1 MMQAGGLPHVL
12 AAPATDPTL
21 SDFNQLIWWMVLLKV
36 AIVFLFLLLTTMFM
50 IWAERRV
57 IGRMQNRP
65 GPNRA
70 GPFGLLQPIADA
82 LKLPL
87 KEDII
92 PPGADKL
99 VFIAAPVI
107 SGAIAFISFSVI
119 PWGPEV
125 SIFHHHTPLQLAD
138 LPVAVLLILAMS
150 SIGVYGIVLAGWS
163 SGSPYSLL
171 GALRSA
177 AQVISYEIAMGLAF
191 VAVFLYAGSL
201 STTAIVNA
209 QQHEWYAWLLPVS
222 FVIYLV
228 TMVGETNRL
237 PFDLPEGEGELVAG
251 YHTEYSSMKFAMF
264 YLAEYI
270 NMITVSALATTLFLG
285 GWRAPWPLSLWSGA
299 NSGWWPLL
307 WFLIKVFILLFCY
320 IWLRGTLPRV
330 RYDQLMAIGW
340 KVLIP
345 VSIVWIL
352 LIATV
357 RAWRLDTHST
367 APYVVFG
374 FVIVLILVLVWMWD
388 SAAQQRAARYAAA
401 ETADVAR
408 PAGRRAR
415 TGIPGAADGPAAL
428 PRRRSRGSLD
438 RYQRKP
444 PAGRSQVLDF
454 LNPIKGFGVTFQR
467 DVQEGRDRL
476 VPGGKAADR
485 AAVPRSPPAQPVAGR
500 AGEMH
505 RLRAVRLGLPGGRHL
520 RRGPGQHRG
529 GQVLPRRAVRGRL
542 PDQLPALHPVRH
554 VHRGLPDPR
563 ADHDQRVRDRRR
575 QPGKPDL
582 DEGAAARAAAAGHGG
597 AAASDAPGRR
607 REGLLP
613 PRRGRPD
620 VGPRAP
626 GMAGPGGP
634 SGPPVSA
641 TSPDASLAWAP
652 PEVREAG
659 GG

>member
-1 MMQAGGLPHVL
+1 MTQAGTLGHVL
-12 AAPATDPTL
+12 AVPAVSGSDPTI
-21 SDFNQLIWWMVLLKV
+21 SDFNQLIWWMVLLKAAV
-36 AIVFLFLLLTTMFM
+36 VFLFLLLVTIFM

-92 PPGADKL
+92 PTGADKL
-99 VFIAAPVI
+99 VFVVAPVLSAAPAFV
-107 SGAIAFISFSVI
+107 SFAII

-125 SIFHHHTPLQLAD
+125 SIFHHPTPLQLAD
-138 LPVAVLLILAMS
+138 LPVAVLLVLAMS

-171 GALRSA
+171 GTLRSA

-201 STTAIVNA
+201 STTAIVSA

-222 FVIYLV
+222 FLIYLV

-270 NMITVSALATTLFLG
+270 NMTTVAGLATTLFLG
-285 GWRAPWPLSLWSGA
+285 GWRAPWPLSLWAGA
-299 NSGWWPLL
+299 NSGWWPVL
-307 WFLIKVFILLFCY
+307 WFVIKIGILLFGY

-352 LIATV
+352 LIASV

-374 FVIVLILVLVWMWD
+374 FVIVLILVLAWMWD
-388 SAAQQRAARYAAA
+388 SAAQQRAARYEQTPA
-401 ETADVAR
+401 ESA
-408 PAGRRAR
+408 
-415 TGIPGAADGPAAL
+415 
-428 PRRRSRGSLD
+428 
-438 RYQRKP
+438 
-444 PAGRSQVLDF
+444 
-454 LNPIKGFGVTFQR
+454 
-467 DVQEGRDRL
+467 E
-476 VPGGKAADR
+476 
-485 AAVPRSPPAQPVAGR
+485 
-500 AGEMH
+500 AGE
-505 RLRAVRLGLPGGRHL
+505 
-520 RRGPGQHRG
+520 PGQ
-529 GQVLPRRAVRGRL
+529 
-542 PDQLPALHPVRH
+542 
-554 VHRGLPDPR
+554 
-563 ADHDQRVRDRRR
+563 
-575 QPGKPDL
+575 
-582 DEGAAARAAAAGHGG
+582 AAAA
-597 AAASDAPGRR
+597 ATAASFPVPPLDLPHYHGIGIDNETST
-607 REGLLP
+607 REVTG
-613 PRRGRPD
+613 
-620 VGPRAP
+620 A
-626 GMAGPGGP
+626 
-634 SGPPVSA
+634 
-641 TSPDASLAWAP
+641 
-652 PEVREAG
+652 
-659 GG
+659 